1 MAACRRGLSDK
12 ITRLAQTAALAAGL
26 TVLTLGVVCADSIA
40 LKADGGA
47 YVAHEAAA
55 VGPKRDRSEAA
66 AELRPYTAT
75 YNGMWR
81 GWTVAA
87 STLKLERT
95 GDTWTFSSRTE
106 LRGIG
111 KQAPGVYPLQ
121 QVSVVRV
128 TDQGVLPQSFK
139 SSGGDPGNSFEL
151 NYNWQTD
158 RVTGTYEDARV
169 DLPLTPQVQSDGS
182 VQLHLMVELLAGRI
196 PPSVQ
201 LIDKDGVRR
210 YQITSDGEA
219 TIRTT
224 MGDVHTVIFKAQKQ
238 YSPRVTRF
246 WCAPDRGYIP
256 LRVQQTVGNDVQWTM
271 EIQSLSRQ

>member
-1 MAACRRGLSDK
+1 MK
-12 ITRLAQTAALAAGL
+12 RLPRATALLMMGMSVLMLRPAYAESIPLKAEVSEPVAHGITAAA
-26 TVLTLGVVCADSIA
+26 
-40 LKADGGA
+40 
-47 YVAHEAAA
+47 
-55 VGPKRDRSEAA
+55 PKRDRSAA
-66 AELRPYTAT
+66 VAELRPYTAT
-75 YNGMWR
+75 YNGIWR

-95 GDTWTFSSRTE
+95 GGTWTFSSRTE

-111 KQAPGVYPLQ
+111 RQAPGVYPLL

-139 SSGGDPGNSFEL
+139 SSGGDPGKPFEL
-151 NYNWQTD
+151 NYDWRTE
-158 RVTGTYEDARV
+158 RVTGTYEDTRI
-169 DLPLTPQVQSDGS
+169 DLPLTPQVQNDGS
-182 VQLHLMVELLAGRI
+182 VQLHLMVELLAGRT

-201 LIDKDGVRR
+201 LIDKDGAGE
-210 YQITSDGEA
+210 YEITSDGEA
-219 TIRTT
+219 SIRTP
-224 MGDVHTVIFKAQKQ
+224 MGVVHTVVFKTQKQ
-238 YSPRVTRF
+238 NSPRVTRF